1 MISQLLKAAGWKT
14 GACTALTAALA
25 CEEPSRLHPRA
36 HADAHTLSSIP
47 FRVQMVASARA
58 RQETPVHPVG

>member
-25 CEEPSRLHPRA
+25 PARSPPASTLTHTHGCAQPSEHPIQG
-36 HADAHTLSSIP
+36 AD
-47 FRVQMVASARA
+47 
-58 RQETPVHPVG
+58 GG